1 MVVEQIQTNRFCP
14 FIAYKV
20 VFLLFVF
27 FKGKEKA
34 AAVSESA
41 LLATG
46 CGSLMVLAS
55 EKKSILNV

>member
-20 VFLLFVF
+20 VFLFVF

>member
-20 VFLLFVF
+20 VLFVF

-46 CGSLMVLAS
+46 CGSIMVLAS